1 MEINERYTV
10 YKTRQKHI
18 LLKFKWKMILNID
31 DKLHYID
38 KY

>member
-1 MEINERYTV
+1 MEINESYAV
-10 YKTRQKHI
+10 YQTRQKRI
-18 LLKFKWKMILNID
+18 LLKFKWKMIVNID